1 MIESLARW
9 LNPPPPA
16 RAPAPAPARYPVFP
30 LLGPL
35 PRPGQDVS
43 GGIATLSRDAE
54 RHIDSVFFAEGAVI
68 LFVAARV
75 GERSW
80 RTGFACDRPVFA
92 RMLEARGTVSR
103 VLGAPVVIS
112 PTTQGLTLEF
122 VDPRHAVFGPR
133 PT

>member
-9 LNPPPPA
+9 LSPPP
-16 RAPAPAPARYPVFP
+16 PAPAPARYPVFP

-43 GGIATLSRDAE
+43 GGVASLSRQAE
-54 RHIDSVFFAEGAVI
+54 RRIDSVFFAEGAVI
-68 LFVAARV
+68 LFVAARA
-75 GERSW
+75 GERCWS
-80 RTGFACDRPVFA
+80 TGFACDRPVFA
-92 RMLEARGTVSR
+92 RMLEARGGVER

-122 VDPRHAVFGPR
+122 VDPRRELYAALGRSPD
-133 PT
+133 